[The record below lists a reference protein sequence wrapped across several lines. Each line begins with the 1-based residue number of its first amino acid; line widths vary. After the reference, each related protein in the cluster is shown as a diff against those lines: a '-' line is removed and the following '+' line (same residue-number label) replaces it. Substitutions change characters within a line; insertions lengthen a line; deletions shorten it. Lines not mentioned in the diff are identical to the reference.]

1 MAGRP
6 RSPRAQALSRAGIVR
21 AAVELADV
29 DGLGAVSMRSVARSL
44 DVEAMSL
51 YNHVRNKEDMLDGMV
66 DLVFS
71 EFHSP
76 APGADWVAQMRER
89 SRSGRRAMARHPWAI
104 GLMDSRRNSG
114 PETLRHHDA
123 VLGCLRSAGFS
134 LSLTGHAF
142 AVLDAHLYGFVV
154 QEQSLAFDG
163 SEDLAELGAQML
175 ESLPADELPHLRE
188 FTLEHALRPGYDFGD
203 EFDHGLDLIL
213 DGLARLLRGAAPE
226 ESVEPSTE
234 I

>member
-1 MAGRP
+1 
-6 RSPRAQALSRAGIVR
+6 
-21 AAVELADV
+21 
-29 DGLGAVSMRSVARSL
+29 
-44 DVEAMSL
+44 
-51 YNHVRNKEDMLDGMV
+51 
-66 DLVFS
+66 
-71 EFHSP
+71 
-76 APGADWVAQMRER
+76 
-89 SRSGRRAMARHPWAI
+89 
-104 GLMDSRRNSG
+104 MDSRRNSG
-114 PETLRHHDA
+114 PETLLHHDA

-175 ESLPADELPHLRE
+175 ERLPADELPHLRE

-226 ESVEPSTE
+226 ESAQPSTE